1 MSGSPQELAR
11 ACSRWSRYG
20 CPASGLMSEGQGNFR
35 AVYARVATSR
45 LSDGERGQSERRSCI
60 QCSQGLA
67 TACSGCSGLGQ
78 HQSAEECIPAPSQV
92 GSLQGASVMGLEK
105 LECNGVLVG
114 RSLFYPF
121 SMPTWA
127 SCRAREG
134 GYSAVRVLRYTPC
147 SFTPAMPPGPV
158 FSNCCSR
165 TPTTWRRLCCAC
177 RRLPTPGHTGDHVAF
192 GSWPLPAD
200 GGCSQMPTPPLE
212 TTALNRAPSM
222 YCGVLK
228 ALGLP
233 GRSLSLEYSLQGGAS
248 MIRATIPDQQS
259 LRRASKTSLSR
270 MSCAVSPSRS
280 KGSKQSR
287 PRPMAADVTAC
298 SLPANTSKKSRF
310 EAGCNG

>member
-45 LSDGERGQSERRSCI
+45 LSDGAVRETLMHPMQPGPGDCLQRVFWFGTTPICGGVHSCSVAGGEPARR
-60 QCSQGLA
+60 QCDG
-67 TACSGCSGLGQ
+67 
-78 HQSAEECIPAPSQV
+78 
-92 GSLQGASVMGLEK
+92 
-105 LECNGVLVG
+105 
-114 RSLFYPF
+114 
-121 SMPTWA
+121 W
-127 SCRAREG
+127 EG

-177 RRLPTPGHTGDHVAF
+177 RRLPTPGHTGDHVAC

-222 YCGVLK
+222 YCGVL
-228 ALGLP
+228 G
-233 GRSLSLEYSLQGGAS
+233 
-248 MIRATIPDQQS
+248 
-259 LRRASKTSLSR
+259 
-270 MSCAVSPSRS
+270 
-280 KGSKQSR
+280 
-287 PRPMAADVTAC
+287 
-298 SLPANTSKKSRF
+298 PART
-310 EAGCNG
+310 